1 MKQKR
6 ILSNNEHERLIYFV
20 RLAKSITARQNKSP
34 VEIKTKNGYLFM
46 KNLGHSASVA
56 DLEERKIK
64 VKTES
69 KTYNR

>member
-1 MKQKR
+1 
-6 ILSNNEHERLIYFV
+6 
-20 RLAKSITARQNKSP
+20 
-34 VEIKTKNGYLFM
+34 M

-56 DLEERKIK
+56 DLEGRKIK